1 MTAPPPTTG
10 PNQQAAPPPT
20 PPPTPASTPE
30 AEAPPSNAESVGAG
44 ISSAAA
50 NPGKTESRGD
60 QVRQAR
66 LSFAAAA
73 QFRDAIA
80 GNQFNINLAQT
91 ASVDLGTPHELDDA
105 GLRSLLDTFVVPT
118 GLVAADAKVV
128 VLRAAAGYG
137 KLALAV
143 WLLADRAGFGKV
155 FRFGPG
161 VDIGKLAVDGLSKD
175 AGYVLDDLSSTAAAS
190 LTSFDLE
197 RLVSAFGKL
206 NGRLIIT
213 VRPET
218 QFTDGDINRYV
229 LDLTGRPQPRAV
241 LERHVTW
248 RLGPGTRAAELLG
261 RRDVAQLVADELPD
275 TAPLQKAA
283 DLARLIADA
292 SGRPDQLVAVVRQ
305 RLTTL
310 GDNDFTTWFDG
321 LTDLYLKCF
330 AISLAIFNGLP
341 YEMVA
346 DTGLLLLK
354 KFDVASATAV
364 ANKAVPEAADPFG
377 DSRGTR
383 LHKLRAHV
391 DRAEVPTI
399 YGKVPAE
406 VVWYVDTSFPARVL
420 RHVWQEHDRARNG
433 LITWLRDLG
442 GHQSQTVRIR
452 AATAVGVLTTFAYDH
467 MRHEV
472 LARWAASNDVY
483 RREAAAVALVGP
495 AEDDDAGLRKAV
507 HNLVEEWSR
516 DSENLRATA
525 ARAYG
530 TAIGLKN
537 LGPALASLERIA
549 VDDNND
555 DFDVVQAVCV
565 SLAELVAHGST
576 EVNGRVLNLV
586 RKWAVSRKPLQ
597 RVVAH
602 LAFMYTAADLLVQRP
617 DGVTWPSLLWFAYD
631 HREHHHV
638 IAELWARSL
647 SSNDYDLALT
657 VLDEWAEYVEKD
669 ATARRA
675 FIGLMRTAC
684 AHSRVPYR
692 LRGRA
697 QRWLKPDSDTKARV
711 TAAEL
716 LAVLPQEVQQS

>member
-1 MTAPPPTTG
+1 MTSPPPTAD
-10 PNQQAAPPPT
+10 PNPAAPPPT
-20 PPPTPASTPE
+20 STPE
-30 AEAPPSNAESVGAG
+30 AEAPPRNAESVGAG

-50 NPGKTESRGD
+50 NPGTTESRGD

-80 GNQFNINLAQT
+80 GNQFNINLSQT
-91 ASVDLGTPHELDDA
+91 ASVDLGTHELTES
-105 GLRSLLDTFVVPT
+105 GLRALVETFVIPPALT
-118 GLVAADAKVV
+118 NSDAKVV

-143 WLLADRAGFGKV
+143 WLLAHRSGFGRV
-155 FRFGPG
+155 FRLGPE
-161 VDIGKLAVDGLSKD
+161 VNVGKLAVDGLSKD
-175 AGYVLDDLSSTAAAS
+175 AGYVVDDLSSTAAAA
-190 LTSFDLE
+190 LTAFDLE
-197 RLVSAFGKL
+197 RLASAFDKL

-218 QFTDGDINRYV
+218 QFTDGGIGRYV
-229 LDLTGRPQPRAV
+229 LDVGSRPQPRDV
-241 LERHVTW
+241 LASHLGF
-248 RLGPGTRAAELLG
+248 RLGAQATRLLG
-261 RRDVAQLVADELPD
+261 RPDVAQLIADELPAA
-275 TAPLQKAA
+275 APLQKAA
-283 DLARLIADA
+283 DLARLIAEA
-292 SGRPDQLVAVVRQ
+292 SGQPDQLVAVVQ
-305 RLTTL
+305 QQLTTF
-310 GDNDFTTWFDG
+310 GHNDFTTWFDG

-341 YEMVA
+341 YETVA
-346 DTGLLLLK
+346 DAGLLLLK
-354 KFDVASATAV
+354 KFDVASGTAV
-364 ANKAVPEAADPFG
+364 ATKAVPEAADPFG

-383 LHKLRAHV
+383 LHKLRAQV
-391 DRAEVPTI
+391 DRAEVSTI

-406 VVWYVDTSFPARVL
+406 VVRYVDTSFPTRVL
-420 RHVWQEHDRARNG
+420 QHVWKEHDRARNG

-472 LARWAASNDVY
+472 LARWAGSNDFY

-507 HNLVEEWSR
+507 HNLVDEWSWGAA
-516 DSENLRATA
+516 NQRATA

-537 LGPALASLERIA
+537 PGPALTSLERIA
-549 VDDNND
+549 IDDDNE
-555 DFDVVQAVCV
+555 DFDVVQAVCE
-565 SLAELVAHGST
+565 SLTELVAVGGT
-576 EVNGRVLNLV
+576 EIGGRVLNLIL
-586 RKWAVSRKPLQ
+586 KWSVSRKPLH

-602 LAFMYTAADLLVQRP
+602 LAFMYMAADLVIRRP

-631 HREHHHV
+631 HREHHRV

-647 SSNDYDLALT
+647 GSNEYELALT

-669 ATARRA
+669 DTARRA
-675 FIGLMRTAC
+675 FLGLMRTAC
-684 AHSRVPYR
+684 AYNRVPFR

-697 QRWLKPDSDTKARV
+697 QRWLKPDADTKART

-716 LAVLPQEVQQS
+716 LAVLSQEVHQS